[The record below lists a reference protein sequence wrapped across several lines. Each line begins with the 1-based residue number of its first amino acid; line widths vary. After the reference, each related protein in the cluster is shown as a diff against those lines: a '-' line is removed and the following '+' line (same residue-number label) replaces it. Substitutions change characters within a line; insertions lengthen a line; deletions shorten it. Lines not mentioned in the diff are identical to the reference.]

1 MLVYSISKPP
11 RWPLKKIFRKACL
24 HVAGCVQYF
33 PVPLSNS
40 KISFFVEVRP
50 ISLKTEGFP
59 SPQSSFCRFCPSL
72 VLHSRVTQFSSWSSV
87 LEGAL
92 LSSFD
97 SEQERTPNG
106 EWRRETPL
114 PARRHRV
121 NALYAPSCE
130 ERAGR
135 KETGE
140 LAGELPSPPPPVR
153 RGGCWLALLFALSL
167 FFFTFA
173 PSATVETSASACVTD
188 PERPRDR
195 VRRRRRARNRREA
208 AQTTRRSPR
217 APARTPR

>member
-1 MLVYSISKPP
+1 M
-11 RWPLKKIFRKACL
+11 
-24 HVAGCVQYF
+24 
-33 PVPLSNS
+33 PLSQLQNFLRR
-40 KISFFVEVRP
+40 ISSHLLRAVSAV
-50 ISLKTEGFP
+50 SALL
-59 SPQSSFCRFCPSL
+59 SFSIPDPR
-72 VLHSRVTQFSSWSSV
+72 QFSSWSSV

-130 ERAGR
+130 ERGESREEGNWRAGWR
-135 KETGE
+135 
-140 LAGELPSPPPPVR
+140 APPPPPR
-153 RGGCWLALLFALSL
+153 RLLARYLLLLLLFALSL

-195 VRRRRRARNRREA
+195 VRRRRRR
-208 AQTTRRSPR
+208 AQPPGGRPDDPEVAPGPRPDPQVSPPGR
-217 APARTPR
+217 FFART